1 MRIEQ
6 PRVGFAFCGSFCTMA
21 RAMEALEAVAAQYG
35 QVVPIVSETVAATDT
50 RFGNAHDFMREM
62 ERICD
67 RRVIATVKD
76 AEPIGPKKLL
86 DVLVVCPCTGN
97 TLAKL
102 AHGVTDTA
110 VTMAAKAHL
119 RNGGPLVLAVAT
131 NDGLAGA
138 APNLGALLGGRTCTL
153 SPLDKTIARA
163 SLLRWWQTSP
173 GCRTRWTQPSGENSS
188 SPCCWGPKG
197 CERSCFCLPA
207 LRRKNSKSPRRTRGL
222 SPVAEG
228 DKGNFSSDFQRF
240 CP

>member
-1 MRIEQ
+1 MEHRKI
-6 PRVGFAFCGSFCTMA
+6 GFAFCGSFCTYSQ
-21 RAMEALEAVAAQYG
+21 AMEVLERVQSRYG
-35 QVVPIVSETVAATDT
+35 DVLPIVSEAGAATDT
-50 RFGNAHDFMREM
+50 RFGAAHDFMREM

-138 APNLGALLGGRTCTL
+138 APNLGALLGRKNVYFVPFGQDDCQGK
-153 SPLDKTIARA
+153 PA
-163 SLLRWWQTSP
+163 SLVADFSRVP
-173 GCRTRWTQPSGENSS
+173 DAVDA
-188 SPCCWGPKG
+188 
-197 CERSCFCLPA
+197 A
-207 LRRKNSKSPRRTRGL
+207 LRGEQL
-222 SPVAEG
+222 QPVLLGA
-228 DKGNFSSDFQRF
+228 KGV
-240 CP
+240 